1 MKKILIVTNHFYPEV
16 FRVNDVAFDLVTKGH
31 DVTVVTSVPN
41 YPEGKTFP
49 GYGIFKRHRE
59 LVNGVDIIRVP
70 VITRGNNRF
79 RLVLN
84 YLTYLF
90 SASVRVLALVV
101 RKRFDCVLVH
111 QTSPVTVGIPAAFAS
126 MAQRIP
132 MYFWVLDLWPESLTA
147 AGGVKNK
154 FILGAFAKLTRW
166 LYKKSTKI
174 LISSKGFRDSICGKG
189 DFADKLVYF
198 PNWADDDLIMM
209 YGMPHGI
216 ELPPMPD
223 GFRIMYAGNIG
234 EAQNFECVMEAAKRL
249 KDTDIK
255 WLLVGDGRK
264 RSWVEESVEKN
275 GLSDNVKLLGRFPI
289 EAMPEF
295 FAQADILLVS
305 LKDEFI
311 FNNTVPAKLQA
322 YMASGKPVLAF
333 INGEGATIVKEASCG
348 FAVPAGDVDALVTTI
363 NKKIRHCSDLQTLG
377 ANGKNYCNRNFRK
390 DMVLRKL
397 YNLLDNQQ

>member
-1 MKKILIVTNHFYPEV
+1 M
-16 FRVNDVAFDLVTKGH
+16 
-31 DVTVVTSVPN
+31 
-41 YPEGKTFP
+41 
-49 GYGIFKRHRE
+49 
-59 LVNGVDIIRVP
+59 
-70 VITRGNNRF
+70 
-79 RLVLN
+79 
-84 YLTYLF
+84 
-90 SASVRVLALVV
+90 
-101 RKRFDCVLVH
+101 
-111 QTSPVTVGIPAAFAS
+111 
-126 MAQRIP
+126 
-132 MYFWVLDLWPESLTA
+132 
-147 AGGVKNK
+147 KNK

-198 PNWADDDLIMM
+198 PNWADDDLIKM